1 MANAMP
7 WSVRGIDPDIREQ
20 AVEAAHRSGLSV
32 GQWLNQ
38 VLAGSLD
45 DEDDGEDYQPSR
57 TTGRTPRR
65 RQSRIANLGE
75 RLDRL
80 GGRSAMTA
88 LSRFAEDSDDAP
100 VLDLIERAVKAIER
114 LEAARAVPG
123 APRDAGAEVL
133 RALEQ
138 KIEALTPPRVPPAGA
153 MQDPRLDTLLAALNR
168 HTASASAAPAPAGVS
183 RFDEDPA
190 FSRTLAEVEARQR
203 DLDSPGTPSAPSAR
217 PSAEAPAH
225 IESIRQQ
232 LDLLL
237 HRIDD
242 MRSEPRPEANRLQER
257 LTELSNRIQEW
268 GERPQDSILA
278 LRRDLASLS
287 ASVEE
292 LSPQR
297 LVRMVEEAVG
307 RMADRIGRNGADS
320 LPDRLSEPLER
331 LHEDV
336 RAVMRE
342 VAGTRNN
349 DRLAQE
355 VGNISRRLDL
365 MSEAVDPTRLEQL
378 QRETAAIKTLVDQ
391 AANSQP
397 LEGLARKI
405 EAISGQIE
413 KFQRSPLPGDDRQIL
428 DAVRDVAER
437 LDRLDPSAAMAKI
450 ETKLTDIAQSM
461 KKMAKEAQPLPQL
474 ETIADRLERI
484 DRVLDKSNGS
494 PLAGLDK
501 LTGRL
506 EKIGSSLD
514 RMAEQPAREDH
525 APLVAMLEQLSK
537 RMDEAQNARSDS
549 TALDN
554 LHGEI
559 AGLAHRID
567 RVANSS
573 PGFDGLE
580 RNFSDLLSQIDMARQ
595 DMRETAETAAMKA
608 AQEALR
614 NAPRDETGETLA
626 AEGLLLIKRD
636 LNEFRSAQSEAE
648 KRTRTTLEAL
658 HATLETMVSRLGEI
672 ENQSR
677 APAAASIRAP
687 EAPMMPKAE
696 PVLPRATA
704 SAAPQPAV
712 RTEPPLSASRPLPP
726 SLSDEMADTGDL
738 PLEPGM
744 QPGQANAL
752 PESSDPRTNFIAAA
766 RRAAQ
771 VAAEKSQAALDDEK
785 AAKSASRQ
793 KLVASGGSFIARAR
807 KPILL
812 GLAALVFSLGA
823 LKVLTIRNASTPETK
838 APISQPAVP
847 LPKEQTTVP
856 EKSGETESP
865 AKDKDAPQT
874 TGTSGKPANP
884 DIHQPLPFG
893 EGLMKRSQRLSDSNA
908 ITQTDPATVGSVT
921 GDTGVKPIETGKAA
935 LTQLVADSNL
945 KGSDKLKQAAL
956 DGRPEAIF
964 EIGARFADGR
974 GVTRDP
980 KLAARWFEQAA
991 AQGHGPSQY
1000 RLASLYREGKG
1011 IAKDSALA
1019 FQWFDRAAAQGHVLA
1034 MHNAAVLLAE
1044 GVQGTPDYAGA
1055 ALWFK
1060 RAAEH
1065 GVKDS
1070 QFNIAILFARGL
1082 GVSQNLVES
1091 YHWFAIAAAQGDQDA
1106 AKKRDDIAARLT
1118 KDQLAK
1124 AIARAK
1130 AFKPTPANPAAND
1143 VLPWDRAEKRGA

>member
-45 DEDDGEDYQPSR
+45 DEDDGDDYASSR
-57 TTGRTPRR
+57 SAGRSPRR
-65 RQSRIANLGE
+65 RPSRIANLGE

-80 GGRSAMTA
+80 GGRSTMTA
-88 LSRFAEDSDDAP
+88 LSRFAEESDDAP

-123 APRDAGAEVL
+123 APRDAGADIL

-138 KIEALTPPRVPPAGA
+138 KIDSLSRPRVQTAPSV
-153 MQDPRLDTLLAALNR
+153 QDPRLDALISALSRNAGTVVPAAVR
-168 HTASASAAPAPAGVS
+168 AGPE
-183 RFDEDPA
+183 DDPA

-203 DLDSPGTPSAPSAR
+203 DLDLPGGSMRTAAPVRGGS
-217 PSAEAPAH
+217 ETPAH
-225 IESIRQQ
+225 IDSIRQQ

-237 HRIDD
+237 NRIDD
-242 MRSEPRPEANRLQER
+242 MRSEPRPEAVRLQER
-257 LTELSNRIQEW
+257 MTELSNRIQEW
-268 GERPQDSILA
+268 GERPQDSIA
-278 LRRDLASLS
+278 QLRRDLASLS

-297 LVRMVEEAVG
+297 LVRMVEDAVG
-307 RMADRIGRNGADS
+307 RMAERMARNGADS
-320 LPDRLSEPLER
+320 LPDRLAEPLER

-342 VAGTRNN
+342 MAGARNN

-365 MSEAVDPTRLEQL
+365 MSEAADPARIEEL
-378 QRETAAIKTLVDQ
+378 QRETASIKTLVGQ
-391 AANSQP
+391 AARSQP
-397 LEGLARKI
+397 LEGLAKQI
-405 EAISGQIE
+405 EAISSQID
-413 KFQRSPLPGDDRQIL
+413 KFQHAPLPGDDRQIL
-428 DAVRDVAER
+428 DAVRDVGER
-437 LDRLDPSAAMAKI
+437 LDRLDPSATMAKI
-450 ETKLTDIAQSM
+450 EAKLTDIAQSM

-474 ETIADRLERI
+474 ENIADRLERI
-484 DRVLDKSNGS
+484 DRALDKSSGS
-494 PLAGLDK
+494 PLAGLDT

-514 RMAEQPAREDH
+514 RMAEQPAREDQ
-525 APLVAMLEQLSK
+525 APLVAMLEALSK
-537 RMDEAQNARSDS
+537 RMDEVQSSRADS
-549 TALDN
+549 SALDN
-554 LHGEI
+554 LQGEI
-559 AGLAHRID
+559 AGLARRID
-567 RVANSS
+567 SASHAPV
-573 PGFDGLE
+573 GFDGLE

-595 DMRETAETAAMKA
+595 DMRAAAEDAAMKA
-608 AQEALR
+608 AQETLR

-636 LNEFRSAQSEAE
+636 LNEFKSAQSEAE
-648 KRTRTTLEAL
+648 KRTRATLEAL
-658 HATLETMVSRLGEI
+658 HATLETMVSRLSEM
-672 ENQSR
+672 ESR
-677 APAAASIRAP
+677 PRVSGTTVAAASAP
-687 EAPMMPKAE
+687 TVMPKAD
-696 PVLPRATA
+696 PVLPRAAAAA
-704 SAAPQPAV
+704 SSV
-712 RTEPPLSASRPLPP
+712 RQEPPLSASRPLPP
-726 SLSDEMADTGDL
+726 PDIDVPVDPGDL

-744 QPGQANAL
+744 QPGAGNS
-752 PESSDPRTNFIAAA
+752 PHENGDPRSNFIAAA

-771 VAAEKSQAALDDEK
+771 VAAEKGQAALEEEK
-785 AAKSASRQ
+785 PAKGKSRM
-793 KLVASGGSFIARAR
+793 KLTAGDGSFISRAR

-823 LKVLTIRNASTPETK
+823 LKVLTIRNASAPDPK
-838 APISQPAVP
+838 APISQPAIP
-847 LPKEQTTVP
+847 LPKEQPAAP
-856 EKSGETESP
+856 EKSGDAETP
-865 AKDKDAPQT
+865 APTKDTPQT
-874 TGTSGKPANP
+874 TGSGGNPANS
-884 DIHQPLPFG
+884 DVHQPLPFG
-893 EGLMKRSQRLSDSNA
+893 EGLMKRTQRLSDSNA
-908 ITQTDPATVGSVT
+908 ITQTDPVTVGSVGSNGET
-921 GDTGVKPIETGKAA
+921 RPIETGKNA
-935 LTQLVADSNL
+935 LTQLVSESNL
-945 KGSDKLKQAAL
+945 KGSDKLRQAAL

-964 EIGARFADGR
+964 EIGSRLADGR
-974 GVTRDP
+974 GVARDT

-991 AQGHGPSQY
+991 ASGHGPSQY

-1044 GVQGTPDYAGA
+1044 GVHGTPDYAGA

-1082 GVSQNLVES
+1082 GVNQNLAES
-1091 YHWFAIAAAQGDQDA
+1091 YHWFAIAAAQGDPDA
-1106 AKKRDDIAARLT
+1106 AKKRDDIGARLT

-1124 AIARAK
+1124 AVARAK
-1130 AFKPTPANPAAND
+1130 AFKITPANPAAND

>member
-45 DEDDGEDYQPSR
+45 DEDEGEDYAPSR
-57 TTGRTPRR
+57 HAGRTPRR
-65 RQSRIANLGE
+65 RHSRIANLGE

-80 GGRSAMTA
+80 GGRNAMTA
-88 LSRFAEDSDDAP
+88 LSRFAEEGDDAP

-114 LEAARAVPG
+114 LEAVRAVPG
-123 APRDAGAEVL
+123 APRDAGADVL

-138 KIEALTPPRVPPAGA
+138 RIESLSQPRAPAA
-153 MQDPRLDTLLAALNR
+153 APTQDPRLDALIAALNR
-168 HTASASAAPAPAGVS
+168 NASAAHPATTRTGME
-183 RFDEDPA
+183 DDPA

-203 DLDSPGTPSAPSAR
+203 DLDLPGGAMRGPAPAR
-217 PSAEAPAH
+217 APAETPAH
-225 IESIRQQ
+225 IDSIRQQ

-237 HRIDD
+237 NRIDD
-242 MRSEPRPEANRLQER
+242 MRSEPRPEATRLQER

-268 GERPQDSILA
+268 GERPQDSIA
-278 LRRDLASLS
+278 QLRRDLASLS
-287 ASVEE
+287 SSIEE

-297 LVRMVEEAVG
+297 LVRMVEDAVG
-307 RMADRIGRNGADS
+307 RMADRMSRNGADS
-320 LPDRLSEPLER
+320 LPDRLAEPLER

-342 VAGTRNN
+342 MAGARNN

-365 MSEAVDPTRLEQL
+365 MSEAADPARIEEL
-378 QRETAAIKTLVDQ
+378 QRETASIKTLVSQ
-391 AANSQP
+391 AARSQP
-397 LEGLARKI
+397 LEGLAKQI
-405 EAISGQIE
+405 ETISGQIE

-428 DAVRDVAER
+428 DAIRDVGER
-437 LDRLDPSAAMAKI
+437 LDRLDPSAMMAKV
-450 ETKLTDIAQSM
+450 ESKLTEIAQSM
-461 KKMAKEAQPLPQL
+461 KKLAKEAQPLPQL
-474 ETIADRLERI
+474 ENIADRLERI
-484 DRVLDKSNGS
+484 DRALDKSSGS
-494 PLAGLDK
+494 PLAGLDT

-514 RMAEQPAREDH
+514 RMVDQPTRDDN
-525 APLVAMLEQLSK
+525 APLVAMLEQLSR
-537 RMDEAQNARSDS
+537 RMDEVHNTRADS
-549 TALDN
+549 SALDS
-554 LHGEI
+554 LQGEI
-559 AGLAHRID
+559 AGLARRID
-567 RVANSS
+567 SASNASA
-573 PGFDGLE
+573 GFDGLE
-580 RNFSDLLSQIDMARQ
+580 RNFSDLLSQIDMARR
-595 DMRETAETAAMKA
+595 DMRDAAESAALKA
-608 AQEALR
+608 AQETLR

-636 LNEFRSAQSEAE
+636 LNEFKSAQSEAE

-672 ENQSR
+672 ENRPRMS
-677 APAAASIRAP
+677 AASAGASVVP
-687 EAPMMPKAE
+687 PAMPKAD
-696 PVLPRATA
+696 PILPRAAATA
-704 SAAPQPAV
+704 QPAA
-712 RTEPPLSASRPLPP
+712 RQEPPLSASRPMPP
-726 SLSDEMADTGDL
+726 SALDEAADPGDL

-744 QPGQANAL
+744 QPGSASAPQ
-752 PESSDPRTNFIAAA
+752 ESGDPRTNFIAAA

-771 VAAEKSQAALDDEK
+771 VAAEKGQAALDEDK
-785 AAKSASRQ
+785 TVKGKPRS
-793 KLVASGGSFIARAR
+793 KLMAGDGNFIARAR

-823 LKVLTIRNASTPETK
+823 LKVLTLRNASAPEPK
-838 APISQPAVP
+838 APISQPTIP
-847 LPKEQTTVP
+847 LPKVQPTAP
-856 EKSGETESP
+856 EKSGEAETP
-865 AKDKDAPQT
+865 APAKDAPQT
-874 TGTSGKPANP
+874 TGSSGKPSTS
-884 DIHQPLPFG
+884 DEHQPLPFG
-893 EGLMKRSQRLSDSNA
+893 EGLMKRTQRLSDSNA
-908 ITQTDPATVGSVT
+908 ITQADPVTVGSVSGNGET
-921 GDTGVKPIETGKAA
+921 KPIETGKNA
-935 LTQLVADSNL
+935 LAQLVADSNL
-945 KGSDKLKQAAL
+945 KGNDKLRQAAL
-956 DGRPEAIF
+956 DGRTEAIF
-964 EIGARFADGR
+964 EIGARLADGR
-974 GVTRDP
+974 GVARDA

-991 AQGHGPSQY
+991 ASGHGPSQY

-1044 GVQGTPDYAGA
+1044 GVHGTPDYAGA

-1082 GVSQNLVES
+1082 GVNQNL
-1091 YHWFAIAAAQGDQDA
+1091 A
-1106 AKKRDDIAARLT
+1106 
-1118 KDQLAK
+1118 
-1124 AIARAK
+1124 
-1130 AFKPTPANPAAND
+1130 
-1143 VLPWDRAEKRGA
+1143 

>member
-45 DEDDGEDYQPSR
+45 DEDDGDDYVPSR
-57 TTGRTPRR
+57 SAGRAQRR
-65 RQSRIANLGE
+65 RPSRIANLGE

-80 GGRSAMTA
+80 GGRSTMTA
-88 LSRFAEDSDDAP
+88 LSRFAEESDDAP

-123 APRDAGAEVL
+123 APRDAGADIL

-138 KIEALTPPRVPPAGA
+138 KIESLSYPRTPATVPA
-153 MQDPRLDTLLAALNR
+153 QDPRLDALLSALNR
-168 HTASASAAPAPAGVS
+168 SAGPAAPAPLRGGAE
-183 RFDEDPA
+183 DDPA

-203 DLDSPGTPSAPSAR
+203 DLDLPGGSIRSAAPAR
-217 PSAEAPAH
+217 ASSESPAH
-225 IESIRQQ
+225 IDSIRQQ

-237 HRIDD
+237 TRIDD
-242 MRSEPRPEANRLQER
+242 MRSEPRPEAVRLQER
-257 LTELSNRIQEW
+257 MTELSNRIQEW
-268 GERPQDSILA
+268 GERPQDSIA
-278 LRRDLASLS
+278 QLRRDLASLS

-297 LVRMVEEAVG
+297 LVRMVEDAVG
-307 RMADRIGRNGADS
+307 RMAERMARNGADS
-320 LPDRLSEPLER
+320 LPDRLAEPLER

-342 VAGTRNN
+342 MAGARNN

-365 MSEAVDPTRLEQL
+365 MSEAADPARIEEL
-378 QRETAAIKTLVDQ
+378 QRETASIKTLVGQ
-391 AANSQP
+391 AARSQP
-397 LEGLARKI
+397 LEGLAKQI
-405 EAISGQIE
+405 EAISSQID
-413 KFQRSPLPGDDRQIL
+413 KFQHAPLPGDDRQIL
-428 DAVRDVAER
+428 DAVRDVGER
-437 LDRLDPSAAMAKI
+437 LDRLDPSATMAKI
-450 ETKLTDIAQSM
+450 EAKLTDIAQSM

-474 ETIADRLERI
+474 ENIADRLERI
-484 DRVLDKSNGS
+484 DRALDKSSGS
-494 PLAGLDK
+494 PLAGLDT

-514 RMAEQPAREDH
+514 RMAEQPAREDQ

-537 RMDEAQNARSDS
+537 RMDEVQSSRADS
-549 TALDN
+549 SALDN
-554 LHGEI
+554 LQGEI
-559 AGLAHRID
+559 AGLARRID
-567 RVANSS
+567 SASNAPAS
-573 PGFDGLE
+573 FDGLE

-595 DMRETAETAAMKA
+595 DMRAAAESAAMKA
-608 AQEALR
+608 AQETLR

-636 LNEFRSAQSEAE
+636 LNEFKSAQSEAE

-672 ENQSR
+672 ESR
-677 APAAASIRAP
+677 PRTSPSTTAVAPAPAV
-687 EAPMMPKAE
+687 MPKAE
-696 PVLPRATA
+696 PVVSRA
-704 SAAPQPAV
+704 AAAAGIQPAG
-712 RTEPPLSASRPLPP
+712 RQEPPLSASRPLPP
-726 SLSDEMADTGDL
+726 PDIDVPVDPGDL

-744 QPGQANAL
+744 QPGAGNL
-752 PESSDPRTNFIAAA
+752 PQESGDPRSNFIAAA

-771 VAAEKSQAALDDEK
+771 AAAEKGQAALEEEK
-785 AAKSASRQ
+785 PAKGKSRM
-793 KLVASGGSFIARAR
+793 KLAVGDGSFISRAR

-823 LKVLTIRNASTPETK
+823 LKVLTLRNGVAPGPK
-838 APISQPAVP
+838 APISQPATP
-847 LPKEQTTVP
+847 LPKEQPATP
-856 EKSGETESP
+856 EKSGDAETP
-865 AKDKDAPQT
+865 PQAKDAPQT
-874 TGTSGKPANP
+874 TGSGGNPANS
-884 DIHQPLPFG
+884 DVHQPLPFG
-893 EGLMKRSQRLSDSNA
+893 EGLMKRTQRLSDSNA
-908 ITQTDPATVGSVT
+908 ITQTDPVTVGSV
-921 GDTGVKPIETGKAA
+921 GDNGETRPIETGKNA
-935 LTQLVADSNL
+935 LAQLVGESNL
-945 KGSDKLKQAAL
+945 KGNDKLRQAAL
-956 DGRPEAIF
+956 DGRTEAIF
-964 EIGARFADGR
+964 EIGSRLADGR
-974 GVTRDP
+974 GVARDV

-991 AQGHGPSQY
+991 ASGHGPSQY

-1044 GVQGTPDYAGA
+1044 GVHGTPDYAGA

-1082 GVSQNLVES
+1082 GVNQNLTES
-1091 YHWFAIAAAQGDQDA
+1091 YHWFAIAAAQGDPDA
-1106 AKKRDDIAARLT
+1106 AKKRDDIGARLT

-1124 AIARAK
+1124 AVARAK
-1130 AFKPTPANPAAND
+1130 AFKITPANPAAND
-1143 VLPWDRAEKRGA
+1143 VLSWDRVEKRGA

>member
-32 GQWLNQ
+32 GQWLNH

-45 DEDDGEDYQPSR
+45 DEDDSEDYPPSR
-57 TTGRTPRR
+57 HGSRTPRR
-65 RQSRIANLGE
+65 RHSRIANLGE

-80 GGRSAMTA
+80 GGRSTMTA
-88 LSRFAEDSDDAP
+88 LSRFAEESDDAP

-114 LEAARAVPG
+114 LEAVRAVPG
-123 APRDAGAEVL
+123 APRDAGADVL

-138 KIEALTPPRVPPAGA
+138 KIESLSHPRPQPASV
-153 MQDPRLDTLLAALNR
+153 QDPRLDALIDALNR
-168 HTASASAAPAPAGVS
+168 NTGSTRSPASRSG
-183 RFDEDPA
+183 FDEDPA

-203 DLDSPGTPSAPSAR
+203 DLDSPGGTTATTVSAR
-217 PSAEAPAH
+217 MGPETPAH
-225 IESIRQQ
+225 IDSIRQQ

-237 HRIDD
+237 NRIDE
-242 MRSEPRPEANRLQER
+242 MRSEPRPESNRLHER
-257 LTELSNRIQEW
+257 LAELSNRIQEW
-268 GERPQDSILA
+268 GERPQDSIA
-278 LRRDLASLS
+278 QLRRELASLS

-297 LVRMVEEAVG
+297 LVRVVEDAVG
-307 RMADRIGRNGADS
+307 RMAERMGRNGADS
-320 LPDRLSEPLER
+320 LPDRLAEPLER

-342 VAGTRNN
+342 MAGARNN

-365 MSEAVDPTRLEQL
+365 MSEAADPARIEEL
-378 QRETAAIKTLVDQ
+378 QRETASIKTLVGQ
-391 AANSQP
+391 AVRAQP
-397 LEGLARKI
+397 LEGLARQI
-405 EAISGQIE
+405 ETISSQIE

-428 DAVRDVAER
+428 DAIRDVGER
-437 LDRLDPSAAMAKI
+437 LDRLDPSATMAKI
-450 ETKLTDIAQSM
+450 ESKLTDIAQSM

-474 ETIADRLERI
+474 ENIADRLERI
-484 DRVLDKSNGS
+484 DRALDKTSGS
-494 PLAGLDK
+494 PLAGLDT

-514 RMAEQPAREDH
+514 RMAEQPARDDQ

-537 RMDEAQNARSDS
+537 RMDEVQNTRADS
-549 TALDN
+549 SALDN
-554 LHGEI
+554 LQGEI
-559 AGLAHRID
+559 AGLARRID
-567 RVANSS
+567 SASNT
-573 PGFDGLE
+573 PAGFDGLE
-580 RNFSDLLSQIDMARQ
+580 RNFSDLLSQIDLARR
-595 DMRETAETAAMKA
+595 DMRDATESAALKA
-608 AQEALR
+608 AQETLR

-636 LNEFRSAQSEAE
+636 LNEFKSAQSEAE

-672 ENQSR
+672 ENRSR
-677 APAAASIRAP
+677 MPAAAAGGATAP
-687 EAPMMPKAE
+687 AVMPKAD
-696 PVLPRATA
+696 PIMPRATA
-704 SAAPQPAV
+704 TQPAT
-712 RTEPPLSASRPLPP
+712 RSESPLSASRPLPP
-726 SLSDEMADTGDL
+726 SNLDTYADPGDL

-744 QPGQANAL
+744 QPGIAGA
-752 PESSDPRTNFIAAA
+752 PSETGDPRTNFIAAA

-771 VAAEKSQAALDDEK
+771 VAAEKGQAALDDEK
-785 AAKSASRQ
+785 PAKGKSRP
-793 KLVASGGSFIARAR
+793 KLMAGDGSFISRAR

-823 LKVLTIRNASTPETK
+823 LKVLTLRNAPAPEPK
-838 APISQPAVP
+838 APISQPAIP
-847 LPKEQTTVP
+847 LPKEQPTTP
-856 EKSGETESP
+856 EKSGEAETSAP
-865 AKDKDAPQT
+865 AKDTPQT
-874 TGTSGKPANP
+874 TGSSGKPANV
-884 DIHQPLPFG
+884 DAHQPLPFG
-893 EGLMKRSQRLSDSNA
+893 EGLMKRAQRLSDSNA
-908 ITQTDPATVGSVT
+908 ITQTDPVTVGTVT
-921 GDTGVKPIETGKAA
+921 GTGETKPIETGKNA
-935 LTQLVADSNL
+935 LAQLVNDSNL
-945 KGSDKLKQAAL
+945 KGNDKLRQAAL

-964 EIGARFADGR
+964 EIGARLADGR
-974 GVTRDP
+974 GVARDP

-991 AQGHGPSQY
+991 AGGHGPSQY

-1044 GVQGTPDYAGA
+1044 GVHGTPDYAGA

-1082 GVSQNLVES
+1082 GVNQNLAES

-1106 AKKRDDIAARLT
+1106 IKKRDDIAARLT

-1124 AIARAK
+1124 AVARAK
-1130 AFKPTPANPAAND
+1130 AFKPTPSNPAAND